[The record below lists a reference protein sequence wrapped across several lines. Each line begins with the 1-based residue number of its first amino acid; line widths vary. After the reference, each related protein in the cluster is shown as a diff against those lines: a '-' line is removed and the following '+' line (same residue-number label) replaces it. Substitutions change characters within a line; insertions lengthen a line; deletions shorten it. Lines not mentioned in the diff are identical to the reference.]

1 MPTKQKAIA
10 PGTRRRIKTE
20 TLTRIDAG
28 NGLIIYTNTAGAT
41 VSVEFDKGDG
51 VVHRVTLTT

>member
-1 MPTKQKAIA
+1 MATKKTVA